1 MQVNV
6 RNEIMPLKRV
16 LLHRPGQ
23 EVENLT
29 PEYLERL
36 LFDDIP
42 WLEQA
47 QKEHDAFAD
56 ILRENGVEVVY
67 LDELAAEAIS
77 DPKVKEEFINQ
88 FIKEAGVNCPKT
100 AQQVHDYL
108 NAIQDNK
115 ELIQKTM
122 AGIRREEIPASEQ
135 ANLASLV
142 DQSYP
147 FITDPMPNLYFTRD
161 PFATVGDKISLNR
174 MYSVTRNRETIY
186 ADYIFKY
193 HPEYKGT
200 QKVFDRDFVASIE
213 GGDILNLSAEVVA
226 IGISQRTTPEAIE
239 EFAKQVFFKTEGN
252 QITTVLAIDIPKTRA
267 YMHLDT
273 VFTQVD
279 YDKFTI
285 HPGIQGP
292 LQVFAITKGEG
303 EQLKIEKLNMEL
315 EKILSTYLNVEN
327 VTLIPCG
334 RGDAIAAEREQ
345 WNDGS
350 NTLCI
355 KPGHVVVYSR
365 NYVTNELLEQ
375 HGIKLHIIPSSELS
389 RGRGG
394 PRCMSM
400 PLLREEQ

>member
-1 MQVNV
+1 
-6 RNEIMPLKRV
+6 MPLKRV

-67 LDELAAEAIS
+67 LDELAAEAIN

-88 FIKEAGVNCPKT
+88 FIKEAGVNCPKS
-100 AQQVHDYL
+100 AQDVHDYL

-122 AGIRREEIPASEQ
+122 AGIRVEEIPACDQPTLS
-135 ANLASLV
+135 SLV

-147 FITDPMPNLYFTRD
+147 FVTDPMPNLYFTRD
-161 PFATVGDKISLNR
+161 PFATVGDKISLNK

-186 ADYIFKY
+186 ADFIFKF

-200 QKVFDRDFVASIE
+200 EKVFDRDFVSSIE

-226 IGISQRTTPEAIE
+226 VGISQRTTPEAIE
-239 EFAKQVFFKTEGN
+239 EFAKQLFFKTEGN
-252 QITTVLAIDIPKTRA
+252 SVTTVLAIDIPKTRA

-303 EQLKIEKLNMEL
+303 QNLKIEKLNMEL
-315 EKILSTYLNVEN
+315 DKILSTYLNLDE

-334 RGDAIAAEREQ
+334 QGDAIAAGREQ

-365 NYVTNELLEQ
+365 NHVTNALLEE
-375 HGIKLHIIPSSELS
+375 HGITIHIIPSSELS

>member
-1 MQVNV
+1 LQVNV